1 MFIQIAPKAKV
12 YVTDQDVQFIRQHTT
27 ESFRA
32 KQLSPEDADRAKR
45 LADKAVFV
53 RKKLDD
59 DTQYALNR
67 KIRFVANDRKNK
79 SELVKQIEAYGLKNK
94 LQDLARKEEARR
106 PFRHL
111 PKQFSKGILIG
122 NIAIVPKKHTG
133 TRYVYVLADMM
144 EAKIL
149 HEDINLK
156 QTAILVAHY
165 LADDKN
171 IPNNILELDTK
182 HASQLFD
189 IQNAKRMI
197 REAQKE
203 KDELMEDVYWDR
215 LDVANRLADDCKT
228 KIQHIFNDTFGA

>member
-1 MFIQIAPKAKV
+1 M
-12 YVTDQDVQFIRQHTT
+12 TG
-27 ESFRA
+27 
-32 KQLSPEDADRAKR
+32 
-45 LADKAVFV
+45 
-53 RKKLDD
+53 
-59 DTQYALNR
+59 
-67 KIRFVANDRKNK
+67 KNK

-133 TRYVYVLADMM
+133 TRYVYVIADMM
-144 EAKIL
+144 EAKLL

-165 LADDKN
+165 LADGKN
-171 IPNNILELDTK
+171 IPGNILELDTK

-197 REAQKE
+197 REAQKA
-203 KDELMEDVYWDR
+203 KDEQMEDVYWDR
-215 LDVANRLADDCKT
+215 LDVANRLADECKD
-228 KIQHIFNDTFGA
+228 KIQAIFSDTFGA

>member
-1 MFIQIAPKAKV
+1 M
-12 YVTDQDVQFIRQHTT
+12 
-27 ESFRA
+27 
-32 KQLSPEDADRAKR
+32 
-45 LADKAVFV
+45 
-53 RKKLDD
+53 
-59 DTQYALNR
+59 TQ
-67 KIRFVANDRKNK
+67 KNK
-79 SELVKQIEAYGLKNK
+79 SELVKQIEAYGLKSK
-94 LQDLARKEEARR
+94 LADLANKEQARR

-133 TRYVYVLADMM
+133 TRYVYVIADMM

-165 LADDKN
+165 LADGRHVPD
-171 IPNNILELDTK
+171 NILELDMK

-197 REAQKE
+197 REAQKS
-203 KDELMEDVYWDR
+203 KDDLTEDVYWDR
-215 LDVANRLADDCKT
+215 LDVANRLADECKGN
-228 KIQHIFNDTFGA
+228 IQQIFSDTFGA

>member
-1 MFIQIAPKAKV
+1 M
-12 YVTDQDVQFIRQHTT
+12 TG
-27 ESFRA
+27 
-32 KQLSPEDADRAKR
+32 
-45 LADKAVFV
+45 
-53 RKKLDD
+53 
-59 DTQYALNR
+59 
-67 KIRFVANDRKNK
+67 KNK

-133 TRYVYVLADMM
+133 TRYVYVIADMM
-144 EAKIL
+144 EARVL

-165 LADDKN
+165 LADGKS

-215 LDVANRLADDCKT
+215 LDVANRLADECKG
-228 KIQHIFNDTFGA
+228 KIQHIFNDTFGG

>member
-1 MFIQIAPKAKV
+1 M
-12 YVTDQDVQFIRQHTT
+12 T
-27 ESFRA
+27 E
-32 KQLSPEDADRAKR
+32 
-45 LADKAVFV
+45 
-53 RKKLDD
+53 
-59 DTQYALNR
+59 
-67 KIRFVANDRKNK
+67 KNK

-133 TRYVYVLADMM
+133 TRYVYVIADMM
-144 EAKIL
+144 EAKLL

-165 LADDKN
+165 LADGKN
-171 IPNNILELDTK
+171 LPSNILELDTK

-215 LDVANRLADDCKT
+215 LDVANRLADECKD
-228 KIQHIFNDTFGA
+228 KIQHIFNTTFGG